1 MPPHF
6 WQNFISFVHGV
17 ASTNPAECPVSS
29 VFGGAMVSRCGAGDG
44 QQFLNMSCIVVW
56 DVLAGL
62 HHAIYGA
69 DAIAVQHLL
78 FNGAIGASSKRRYM
92 AGDKITSIQSS
103 TEVVRFKSHKI
114 HTLL

>member
-6 WQNFISFVHGV
+6 WQNFTYFVHGV
-17 ASTNPAECPVSS
+17 ASTNPAECLVSS
-29 VFGGAMVSRCGAGDG
+29 VFGGTMVSRCEAGDG
-44 QQFLNMSCIVVW
+44 QQSLNMSCIVVW

-78 FNGAIGASSKRRYM
+78 FNVAIDASSKHRAL

-103 TEVVRFKSHKI
+103 TEVVRFKSHEI
-114 HTLL
+114 YTSL